1 MGNDGEG
8 KIGLTARAFSDQAMK
23 DFVLFVRHF
32 YKILRLVSHALMA
45 LLALM
50 AIGAG
55 IIAIAEGMNY
65 WKALY
70 LTFITGLTIGYG
82 DIAPVTVAGRI
93 VCVLIGLLGI
103 VFFGIVVAVAT
114 RALAHA
120 VEEKRDVHPDDGG

>member
-1 MGNDGEG
+1 MSNDGEG

-32 YKILRLVSHALMA
+32 YKILRLVSHALIA

-55 IIAIAEGMNY
+55 VIAIAEGMNY

-82 DIAPVTVAGRI
+82 DITPVTAVGRI
-93 VCVLIGLLGI
+93 VAVLIGLLGV
-103 VFFGIVVAVAT
+103 VFFGIIVGVAT
-114 RALAHA
+114 RALVHC
-120 VEEKRDVHPDDGG
+120 VEEKRGIRHNDGD